1 MDVMKLVIGALIA
14 AGALAFSADVA
25 SAASGKANQK
35 IRQEIYHQPK
45 SGPVMSDA
53 LFGKLRQDAQPEEAA
68 QSKAATFKKAPK
80 TGK

>member
-1 MDVMKLVIGALIA
+1 MKVMIGALIA
-14 AGALAFSADVA
+14 VGAFAFSADA
-25 SAASGKANQK
+25 ALAASGKANQK

-53 LFGKLRQDAQPEEAA
+53 LFQKLGRERQPVDAP
-68 QSKAATFKKAPK
+68 QSKAATYKKAPK